1 MLAVRAWRAQGCNE
15 CSLTEYEVEG
25 FSGILAGSFSNIA
38 DETNIKRKSKDSTL
52 KRWSFNC
59 LFILY
64 LILYINHLF

>member
-1 MLAVRAWRAQGCNE
+1 VQAVRAWRAQ
-15 CSLTEYEVEG
+15 EYEVER

-64 LILYINHLF
+64 LILYIYQSFILNILNT